1 MQTSWWVE
9 ITDTFWMSSRGSWI
23 VCGLLHPDDHE
34 TTPGE
39 PAELEIAGKWHQVS
53 IYENL
58 TPPMF
63 DDNGRR
69 IRPLEAIG
77 ESLPPRDPNGAGPTA
92 LRSQPDGD
100 GGATT
105 RPSGRRT

>member
-1 MQTSWWVE
+1 VKTNWWVE

-34 TTPGE
+34 TTHGE
-39 PAELEIAGKWHQVS
+39 PAELEIAGKWHRVS

-58 TPPMF
+58 APPMF

-69 IRPLEAIG
+69 IRPLEAIS
-77 ESLPPRDPNGAGPTA
+77 ESLPPRDPNGPGPTS
-92 LRSQPDGD
+92 LRSQPD